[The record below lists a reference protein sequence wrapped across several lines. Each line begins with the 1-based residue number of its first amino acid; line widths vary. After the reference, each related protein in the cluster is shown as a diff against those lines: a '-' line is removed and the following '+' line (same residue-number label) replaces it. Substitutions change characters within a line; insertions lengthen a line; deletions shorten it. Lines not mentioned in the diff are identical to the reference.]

1 MIDKEEDLIDNKKKP
16 IVLKEMVT
24 ITEDKDDQNI
34 VEENNEEA
42 TEKPQKDEEK
52 NKLNDDKEQSDK
64 DEISS
69 KESEPIEKT
78 EIEAILLVLNSY
90 WIELLGSISLIIT
103 IIIYE
108 VIILKALS
116 IFEFE
121 PEKFSER
128 LKEFFELILNKLG
141 FKWAFF
147 IRMGSHLSVGF
158 FCLTTF
164 STIMKN
170 TKNKKK
176 FYILGLIQIVLY
188 YALTIIILKVFI
200 DYLFKKFFDDAIQGY
215 IDEAKKKDQKIT
227 VDQKVYDFFYSQVD
241 KLKPIIAGLLGIFNT
256 FLEKIVFGT
265 MYIFLFNKPKYF
277 EGKKMIYF
285 RLLSLVPILYIII
298 SLILR
303 GLYNRI
309 DEETKKRTLN
319 INEYVLPILLG
330 QKITVYVFF
339 ISTLFI
345 IKYLSIKYDVF
356 DEEGDI
362 RPRVFTKIG
371 SRVFGIMGIIELII
385 GLFLPSWS
393 NYGIGGTYL
402 LVLCT
407 PMMVLYDYKKKY
419 ELRCKCKKNV
429 DMSFKIK
436 LIVLIVGWLSVVIL
450 GLFVL
455 NKFSD
460 TFLKDIKEIYNF
472 VKDNLGLVAQIMDL
486 FL

>member
-69 KESEPIEKT
+69 KESAPIEKT

-116 IFEFE
+116 IFE
-121 PEKFSER
+121 PEEFSER
-128 LKEFFELILNKLG
+128 LKDFFKLILNKLG

-215 IDEAKKKDQKIT
+215 IDKAKKEKKTIT
-227 VDQKVYDFFYSQVD
+227 VDPKVNDFFYRQVD

-265 MYIFLFNKPKYF
+265 MYIFLFNNPKYF

-285 RLLSLVPILYIII
+285 RLLSLVPILYMII

-303 GLYNRI
+303 GLYNHI
-309 DEETKKRTLN
+309 DEETNKRTLN

-330 QKITVYVFF
+330 QKITIYVFF

-362 RPRVFTKIG
+362 KPRVFTKIG

-419 ELRCKCKKNV
+419 ELRCKCKKNE

-436 LIVLIVGWLSVVIL
+436 LIVLIFGWLIVVIIGIIIL
-450 GLFVL
+450 FLFVIV
-455 NKFSD
+455 
-460 TFLKDIKEIYNF
+460 FLGDFEIIYTF
-472 VKDNLGLVAQIMDL
+472 VKKNLGFAIQIMDL

>member
-34 VEENNEEA
+34 VEENNEET
-42 TEKPQKDEEK
+42 TENPQKDEEK
-52 NKLNDDKEQSDK
+52 NKLNDDTEQSDK

-69 KESEPIEKT
+69 KESAPIEKT

-90 WIELLGSISLIIT
+90 WISLIGSISLIIT
-103 IIIYE
+103 IIVYE
-108 VIILKALS
+108 VIIIKTLL
-116 IFEFE
+116 IFQKG
-121 PEKFSER
+121 KFSER
-128 LKEFFELILNKLG
+128 FEDLVKFIVKKLG

-147 IRMGSHLSVGF
+147 MRIGPHLSVGF

-164 STIMKN
+164 STIMEK

-188 YALTIIILKVFI
+188 YALTVIILKVFI
-200 DYLFKKFFDDAIQGY
+200 DYLLKKFIHDAIENH
-215 IDEAKKKDQKIT
+215 IKKEEEDS
-227 VDQKVYDFFYSQVD
+227 KVYDFFYSQVD

-265 MYIFLFNKPKYF
+265 MYIFLFNNPKYF

-285 RLLSLVPILYIII
+285 RLLSLVPILYMII

-303 GLYNRI
+303 GLYNHI
-309 DEETKKRTLN
+309 DEETNKRTLN

-330 QKITVYVFF
+330 QKITIYVFF

-362 RPRVFTKIG
+362 KPRVFTKIG

-385 GLFLPSWS
+385 GLFLPSWAK
-393 NYGIGGTYL
+393 YGIGGTYL

-407 PMMVLYDYKKKY
+407 PIMVLYDYKKKY
-419 ELRCKCKKNV
+419 ELRCKCKKNE

-436 LIVLIVGWLSVVIL
+436 LIVLIFGWLIVVIIGIIIL
-450 GLFVL
+450 FLFVIV
-455 NKFSD
+455 
-460 TFLKDIKEIYNF
+460 FLGDFEIIYTF
-472 VKDNLGLVAQIMDL
+472 VKKNLGFAIQIMDL